1 MTKTVRSVFFVVSL
15 AILSLGSTLAWADDT
30 QKQHITLDGDKVPVF
45 FNDGDSFRVVGRHP
59 RPDFKARI
67 GQFNTLESYGPVHR
81 WGEWSARELYKI
93 AKKATDVARSGEW
106 TCESRKKDDGTQIT
120 DSYGRVLVN
129 CPDLAEALVR
139 QGLAHAFFVD
149 PAESVPKLLE
159 VQAEAKREKRGMWA
173 KGAPDTIMTSVH
185 SADEN
190 KDSSSWK
197 AYNRVVDTN
206 TGLTQKVEH
215 TRNFGSCEEVCEGPS
230 CLTYVPFQ
238 NRYGDRRAEC
248 LR

>member
-15 AILSLGSTLAWADDT
+15 TILSLGSTLAWADDT

-139 QGLAHAFFVD
+139 QGLPTPFSST
-149 PAESVPKLLE
+149 PRSRCRNSWRSRPKPNE
-159 VQAEAKREKRGMWA
+159 KNGVCGQREHR
-173 KGAPDTIMTSVH
+173 
-185 SADEN
+185 
-190 KDSSSWK
+190 
-197 AYNRVVDTN
+197 
-206 TGLTQKVEH
+206 TQ
-215 TRNFGSCEEVCEGPS
+215 S
-230 CLTYVPFQ
+230 
-238 NRYGDRRAEC
+238 
-248 LR
+248 